1 MLKLEGNTNLK
12 NKTPVQNKR
21 DSNIELLRVIC
32 MLGLVAHHISIH
44 GGTIFFDG
52 VGINKWISL
61 FVLSFGKIAFSCF
74 VAMSTWY
81 LVKSNF
87 KASRFIKVWL
97 EVLFYNLLMFYAT
110 WSIPT
115 GYNEGVGERMLIGSL
130 LPITGNSHGYASA
143 YLLYYLILPVLKIVS
158 DNINK
163 RQNIFIIAFLAFTQV
178 ASPVIAFVTRYTQN
192 TQAEFLLFILFFF
205 ISRYLRYY
213 PIKLQS
219 NNKMLLVA
227 LISIFAVIWGLR
239 IINAYFPEK
248 SILEF
253 IIFAFSNDE
262 FSIGFI
268 LSGYILFLLFY
279 NMRIPYNRYINML
292 ATTTLGVLLIHDS
305 NLFRKTLWLEIIK
318 VPAWS
323 DYSPLRFTFYLVFYT
338 VAVFAVCVL
347 IDLLRQLIEKPVL
360 NSKPCKYIAER
371 LDSVFVEKTG
381 DR

>member
-1 MLKLEGNTNLK
+1 MEGNTNLN
-12 NKTPVQNKR
+12 NKAPVQNKR

-32 MLGLVAHHISIH
+32 MLGLVAHHIAVH
-44 GGTIFFDG
+44 GETIYFDG
-52 VGINKWISL
+52 MGINKWIS
-61 FVLSFGKIAFSCF
+61 FFALSFGKIAFSCF

-81 LVKSNF
+81 LVKSKF
-87 KASRFIKVWL
+87 KASRFTKVWL

-143 YLLYYLILPVLKIVS
+143 YLLYYLTLPVLTIIS

-163 RQNIFIIAFLAFTQV
+163 KQNISIIAFLTLTQTV
-178 ASPVIAFVTRYTQN
+178 APVIANVTRYTQN

-205 ISRYLRYY
+205 VSRYLQYY
-213 PIKLQS
+213 PIKLQR
-219 NNKMLLVA
+219 NNKALLFA
-227 LISIFAVIWGLR
+227 LISIFTVIWVLQLL
-239 IINAYFPEK
+239 NAYFPGK

-253 IIFAFSNDE
+253 IIIAFSNDE

-268 LSGYILFLLFY
+268 LSGYMLFFLFY
-279 NMRIPYNRYINML
+279 NIKIPYNRYINML
-292 ATTTLGVLLIHDS
+292 ATTTFGVLLIHDS

-323 DYSPLRFTFYLVFYT
+323 DYSPVWFIFYLVFYT
-338 VAVFAVCVL
+338 VAVFAACVL
-347 IDLLRQLIEKPVL
+347 IDLLRQLIEKPIL
-360 NSKPCKYIAER
+360 NSKPCRCIAEK
-371 LDSVFVEKTG
+371 LDGLFEKRTG
-381 DR
+381 E

>member
-1 MLKLEGNTNLK
+1 
-12 NKTPVQNKR
+12 
-21 DSNIELLRVIC
+21 
-32 MLGLVAHHISIH
+32 MLGLVAHHIAVH
-44 GGTIFFDG
+44 GETIYFDG
-52 VGINKWISL
+52 MGINKWIS
-61 FVLSFGKIAFSCF
+61 FFALSFGKIAFSCF

-81 LVKSNF
+81 LVKSKF

-115 GYNEGVGERMLIGSL
+115 RYNEGVGERMLIGSL

-143 YLLYYLILPVLKIVS
+143 YLLYYLTLPVLKIVS

-163 RQNIFIIAFLAFTQV
+163 RQNIFIIAFLALTQV
-178 ASPVIAFVTRYTQN
+178 ASPVIANVTRYTQN

-205 ISRYLRYY
+205 ISRYLQYY

-219 NNKMLLVA
+219 NNKAILIA

-239 IINAYFPEK
+239 LLNVYFPGK

-253 IIFAFSNDE
+253 IIIAFSNDE

-268 LSGYILFLLFY
+268 LSGYMLFFLFY
-279 NMRIPYNRYINML
+279 NIRIPYNRYINML
-292 ATTTLGVLLIHDS
+292 ATTTFGVLLIHDS

-323 DYSPLRFTFYLVFYT
+323 DYSPVWFIFYLVFYT
-338 VAVFAVCVL
+338 VAVFAACVL
-347 IDLLRQLIEKPVL
+347 IDLLRQLIEKPIL
-360 NSKPCKYIAER
+360 NSKPCRYIAEK
-371 LDSVFVEKTG
+371 LDGLFEKRTG
-381 DR
+381 E